1 MRSFPEHIHWFS
13 WHTRISLELPIGFEE
28 ESEDE
33 EAATAI
39 YADDP
44 DDDGNPTARVM
55 ARTIALPSEAPEDSF
70 RRLASEA
77 ASMDGHTVIAS
88 HELEIDGLP
97 AVRQLLRQYHEES
110 EVIRHETYA
119 QAANLVFT
127 IIALTSADQ
136 QDEYLSAFDHAADT
150 ARFIL
155 TP

>member
-119 QAANLVFT
+119 QAANLVFS
-127 IIALTSADQ
+127 IIALTSADY
-136 QDEYLSAFDHAADT
+136 QDEYLSAFDHAANT

-155 TP
+155 LP